1 MAKAWGGGMGIC
13 HEHLCTTT
21 CMDGYLLL
29 FVLDKYIGV
38 GWIEDMVGIY
48 LTF

>member
-1 MAKAWGGGMGIC
+1 MGTC

-29 FVLDKYIGV
+29 LVLDKYIGV
-38 GWIEDMVGIY
+38 GWIEDMVGIC
-48 LTF
+48 LTC